1 MIDRANI
8 RVIAGSGGDGA
19 ISGRREKYVP
29 AGGPDGGD
37 GGDGGSVSLVADS
50 GVGTLL
56 KFRYRR
62 EFAAS
67 PGSKGSRAGKHGR
80 NGEDVEITV
89 PVGTQVWNDRG
100 GGLLVADLTAH
111 GQSVVVAR
119 GGRGGRGNARF
130 ATSTLRFPLLAE
142 EGERGERTELRLE
155 LKLLADVGI
164 VGAPNAGKSSLLA
177 AVTAAR
183 PKVASY
189 PFTTLEPVLGVV
201 ADRGE
206 EFVMVDIPGLIEGA
220 HAGVGLGHDFLRHIE
235 RTRVL
240 VHMVDG
246 SDDDPALVM
255 DRVAGELGKF
265 AGSLLE
271 RPRIVAVNKIDI
283 PGARERVGSI
293 RRRLSAEGI
302 RVHGVSAATREGV
315 DALMGDVL
323 RTLQE
328 ERERRAGS
336 PCEVTVR
343 GEPVEP
349 LTGTEGPSQEK
360 IPVLRPRP
368 RRERVRVRRRNG
380 AYVVDAPAAARVAG
394 MVDVGDWNAMTQFH
408 AYLRRVGVVRAL
420 EDAGAGPGDTVIVG
434 RLEMEWG

>member
-1 MIDRANI
+1 MIDRVNI
-8 RVIAGSGGDGA
+8 RVTAGSGGDGA

-37 GGDGGSVSLVADS
+37 GGDGGSVALIADS

-62 EFAAS
+62 QFTAS
-67 PGSKGSRAGKHGR
+67 PGSKGSRAGKHGG
-80 NGEDVEITV
+80 NGEDVDVTV

-100 GGLLVADLTAH
+100 GGLIVADLTVH
-111 GQSVVVAR
+111 GQRVVVAR

-130 ATSTLRFPLLAE
+130 ATSTLQFPLLAE
-142 EGERGERTELRLE
+142 EGERGERKELRLE

-220 HAGVGLGHDFLRHIE
+220 HAGVGLGHDFLRHVE

-240 VHMVDG
+240 VHVVDG
-246 SDDDPALVM
+246 SDDDPGLVM
-255 DRVAGELGKF
+255 DRVAGELGMF
-265 AGSLLE
+265 AESLLE
-271 RPRIVAVNKIDI
+271 RPRIVVVNKMDI
-283 PGARERVGSI
+283 PGARERVGPI
-293 RRRLSAEGI
+293 RRRLSAEGM
-302 RVHGVSAATREGV
+302 RVHGVSVATREGI

-323 RTLQE
+323 RSLQE
-328 ERERRAGS
+328 ERERRAGEDADVMEIPTS
-336 PCEVTVR
+336 
-343 GEPVEP
+343 G
-349 LTGTEGPSQEK
+349 EK
-360 IPVLRPRP
+360 IPVLRPKP
-368 RRERVRVRRRNG
+368 RREKVRVRRRNG
-380 AYVVDAPAAARVAG
+380 AYVIDAPAAARVAG
-394 MVDVGDWNAMTQFH
+394 MVDSGDWSAMTQFH
-408 AYLRRVGVVRAL
+408 AYLRRVGVVKAL

>member
-1 MIDRANI
+1 MIDRVNI
-8 RVIAGSGGDGA
+8 RVTAGSGGDGA

-37 GGDGGSVSLVADS
+37 GGDGGSVALIADS

-62 EFAAS
+62 QFTAS
-67 PGSKGSRAGKHGR
+67 PGSKGSRAGKHGG
-80 NGEDVEITV
+80 NGDDVDVTV

-100 GGLLVADLTAH
+100 GGLIVADLTVH
-111 GQSVVVAR
+111 GQRVVVAR

-130 ATSTLRFPLLAE
+130 ATSTLQFPLLAE
-142 EGERGERTELRLE
+142 EGERGERKELRLE

-220 HAGVGLGHDFLRHIE
+220 HAGVGLGHDFLRHVE
-235 RTRVL
+235 RTIVL
-240 VHMVDG
+240 VHVVDG
-246 SDDDPALVM
+246 SDDDPELVM
-255 DRVAGELGKF
+255 DRVAGELGMF
-265 AGSLLE
+265 AESLLE
-271 RPRIVAVNKIDI
+271 RPRVVALNKLDI
-283 PGARERVGSI
+283 PGARERVGPI
-293 RRRLSAEGI
+293 REEAVGGGHKGPRRCRSRPV
-302 RVHGVSAATREGV
+302 RVI

-323 RTLQE
+323 RSLQE
-328 ERERRAGS
+328 ERERRAGEDANAMGI
-336 PCEVTVR
+336 PTP
-343 GEPVEP
+343 G
-349 LTGTEGPSQEK
+349 EK
-360 IPVLRPRP
+360 IPVLRPKP
-368 RRERVRVRRRNG
+368 RREKVRVRRRNG

-394 MVDVGDWNAMTQFH
+394 MVDV
-408 AYLRRVGVVRAL
+408 R
-420 EDAGAGPGDTVIVG
+420 
-434 RLEMEWG
+434 RLERDDPSSTPTSGASAW